1 MKSIN
6 TGDLRCYIESDGRLI
21 CLIFGCKPQCLS
33 DDVANIVSLTHH
45 LHTQEDAYTLEF
57 EKANG
62 GSENLRLIMSADM
75 QERVS

>member
-6 TGDLRCYIESDGRLI
+6 TGDLRCYIESDRRLI

-33 DDVANIVSLTHH
+33 HDVANIVSLTHH
-45 LHTQEDAYTLEF
+45 LNTREEAYTLGF
-57 EKANG
+57 EKTNG
-62 GSENLRLIMSADM
+62 GIENVRLIMSANM